1 MHYAYF
7 IYFTITITTITIIQY
22 FRKKLLLRKA
32 IGDRI
37 LRGKIRHKI
46 NNAKSIRNG
55 EPEMMNEEEIKWLRK
70 QAFISFE

>member
-7 IYFTITITTITIIQY
+7 IYFIITITTITIIQY

-32 IGDRI
+32 IGNRI
-37 LRGKIRHKI
+37 LRGKKEHKI
-46 NNAKSIRNG
+46 NNAKGIRNG